1 MKTLSL
7 IFALTVSLICL
18 SQEESISIETSPS
31 WQEAHDNYDIKIPEG
46 KKFVHVSDDVLA
58 LYNNLT
64 YMPSDKESFSALV
77 KSDSLDTLVKML
89 NIDIKNIDKFKK
101 ELLTRKVQI
110 GHGLYTV
117 DFDTKDLKKVENIM
131 ISSRSIREVTDKIN
145 QMGYHSS
152 HGLGMY
158 NKDFSTIY
166 YTIDG
171 FYYSIKKLNSTE
183 STLSIIVPVP
193 KENKVVEA
201 LKNSGLY

>member
-158 NKDFSTIY
+158 NKDFSNIY

>member
-152 HGLGMY
+152 HGLGIY

>member
-46 KKFVHVSDDVLA
+46 KKFIQLDPKVLS

-64 YMPSDKESFSALV
+64 YSTNTKEIVADV
-77 KSDSLDTLVKML
+77 MKSDSLDTLVKML

-101 ELLTRKVQI
+101 ELLTLKVQI

-117 DFDTKDLKKVENIM
+117 DFDTKDLKKVESIM
-131 ISSRSIREVTDKIN
+131 ISSRSIREVTSKIN

>member
-101 ELLTRKVQI
+101 ELLTGKVQI
-110 GHGLYTV
+110 GHGLYMIY
-117 DFDTKDLKKVENIM
+117 FDTKNLKKVESIM
-131 ISSRSIREVTDKIN
+131 ISSRSIREVTSKIN
-145 QMGYHSS
+145 QMGYDSN
-152 HGLGMY
+152 HGLGLY

-171 FYYSIKKLNSTE
+171 FYYSIKKINSTE
-183 STLSIIVPVP
+183 SGLSIIVPVP

>member
-31 WQEAHDNYDIKIPEG
+31 WQEAHDNYDIQIPEG
-46 KKFVHVSDDVLA
+46 KKFIRLDDNVLS

-64 YMPSDKESFSALV
+64 YSTNNKEIVADV
-77 KSDSLDTLVKML
+77 MKSDSLDTLIKML
-89 NIDIKNIDKFKK
+89 NINPINITKFKK
-101 ELLTRKVQI
+101 ELLTLKVQI
-110 GHGLYTV
+110 GHGLYTT
-117 DFDTKDLKKVENIM
+117 DFDTKDLKKVESIM
-131 ISSRSIREVTDKIN
+131 ISARSIGEVTDKMN
-145 QMGYHSS
+145 QMGYDSS

-158 NKDFSTIY
+158 NKEFSNIY

-171 FYYSIKKLNSTE
+171 FYYSIVKLNSTK

-201 LKNSGLY
+201 ITNSGN

>member
-101 ELLTRKVQI
+101 ELLTLKVQI

-117 DFDTKDLKKVENIM
+117 DFDTKDLKKVESIM
-131 ISSRSIREVTDKIN
+131 ISSRSIREVTSKIN

-152 HGLGMY
+152 HGLGLY

-201 LKNSGLY
+201 LKNSGLD

>member
-64 YMPSDKESFSALV
+64 YLPSDKESVSALV

-101 ELLTRKVQI
+101 ELLTLKVQI

-117 DFDTKDLKKVENIM
+117 DFDTKDQKKVETIM
-131 ISSRSIREVTDKIN
+131 MLSRSLRESLDKMN
-145 QMGYHSS
+145 AMGYDSS